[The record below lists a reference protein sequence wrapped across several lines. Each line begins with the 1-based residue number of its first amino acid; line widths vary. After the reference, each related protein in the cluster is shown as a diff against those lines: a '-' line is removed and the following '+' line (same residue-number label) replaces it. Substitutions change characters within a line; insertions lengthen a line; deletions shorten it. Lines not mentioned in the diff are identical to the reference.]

1 MKPPLHSAERPPPEN
16 EAARPPRHGSA
27 EPRASINSRA
37 SKIVAS
43 AGRRKR
49 GIAVSRP
56 SDKAI
61 KAAMRFLAPW
71 GSR

>member
-1 MKPPLHSAERPPPEN
+1 MSAHSRGTGRPPPGN
-16 EAARPPRHGSA
+16 EAARQPGSA
-27 EPRASINSRA
+27 GARPKTSISSRA

-71 GSR
+71 GAR